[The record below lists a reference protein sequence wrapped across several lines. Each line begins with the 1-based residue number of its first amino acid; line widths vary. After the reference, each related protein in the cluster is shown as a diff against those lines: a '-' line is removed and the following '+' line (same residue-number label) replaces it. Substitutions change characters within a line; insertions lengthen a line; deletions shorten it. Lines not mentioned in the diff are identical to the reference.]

1 MSRKS
6 RQAVSGFAGRL
17 RRWTGCS
24 PTCWPTSPTCC
35 GPFRRTGSQP
45 LPHAPTTT
53 SRRCGTTCWLPVFAA
68 ALADPDGAAPRPDPQ
83 THQAPADP
91 DAAAAEVTDA
101 AQRMTKA
108 LDGGVA
114 DRPVQ
119 LLGAALPG
127 SAVVGMVLGEVI
139 AHGWD
144 LARAAD
150 RPWNPAPVA
159 VRSALATMGGMI
171 TPEFRG
177 HGKGFGAEVPV
188 PADAAPLDRLLAF
201 TGRDPAWTCD
211 R

>member
-1 MSRKS
+1 MDRLLPDLLADLADLL
-6 RQAVSGFAGRL
+6 RTVPPDRFA
-17 RRWTGCS
+17 
-24 PTCWPTSPTCC
+24 
-35 GPFRRTGSQP
+35 
-45 LPHAPTTT
+45 APTPCPDYDVEAL
-53 SRRCGTTCWLPVFAA
+53 RHHVLGWLPVFAA

-150 RPWNPAPVA
+150 RPWNPDPVA